1 MGSISHEA
9 LIAQL
14 VEQAAVNRWVQ
25 GSSPCWG
32 AFDIFALIA
41 QLVEQAAVNRWVQ
54 GSSPCWGAYPPFA
67 RVYYFLAPFSL
78 EGTGVV
84 SVKAF
89 FKLGFCRSA
98 LFSLRL
104 SPFGKNRRRR
114 KSLIQ

>member
-1 MGSISHEA
+1 MGSISHE
-9 LIAQL
+9 
-14 VEQAAVNRWVQ
+14 
-25 GSSPCWG
+25 
-32 AFDIFALIA
+32 ALIA

-67 RVYYFLAPFSL
+67 RVYYFLDPFSL

-98 LFSLRL
+98 LFSPRL
-104 SPFGKNRRRR
+104 SPLGKNRWRR
-114 KSLIQ
+114 KSFIQ